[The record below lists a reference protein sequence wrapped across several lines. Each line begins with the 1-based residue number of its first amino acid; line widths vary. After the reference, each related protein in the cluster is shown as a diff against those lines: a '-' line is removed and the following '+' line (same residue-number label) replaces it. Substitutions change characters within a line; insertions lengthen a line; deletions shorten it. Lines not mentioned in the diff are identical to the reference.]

1 MTAKDPIIN
10 CHTHIFTGDHVP
22 AYLAKTFLPGFIQWL
37 VSLRFI
43 IFLFRSWYKGPYKW
57 QFKPWYKKIAQMVYK
72 SKVIISRYILLD
84 LFYWIF
90 GIWLVLQVFYWY
102 AESISI
108 HSGRF
113 GWLQEMM
120 NFLEVRGLFMKGL
133 SVFSM
138 LLLFL
143 ILWLVFPTGRNVAF
157 FLLKRIYSFLHILP
171 GKLTRELAKRYLNI
185 GRFAFYNT
193 QAGIFRRL
201 SYQYPA
207 GTAFIILPMDMEYM
221 DAGRVRS
228 DFASQMKDLKKLK
241 KALPDTVFPF
251 VFIDPRRIKAD
262 DTFVKF
268 KMDVNGHLILDN
280 DGKIQM
286 EDCMIKEYIEGYGF
300 SGFKI
305 YPALGYYPF
314 DESLLLLWLYA
325 AQNHIPVMTHCIRGT
340 IFYRGKKQ
348 VSWDQHPIFKQSAGN
363 KKYKPLLLPEMSNK
377 DFSVNFT
384 HPLNYLCLLEEELLK
399 EVLSQENVSM
409 ATRNVFGFKSMSQ
422 PLDKNLSDLKI
433 CFAHFGGDDEWNRYF
448 ELDRDN
454 YSTQIIKN
462 QDVGIR
468 FLTDENGKKRP
479 GKIEQLW
486 KYTDWYSI
494 ICSMMI
500 QFPNVYSDISYIAHN
515 NAIHSLLKRTLAKG
529 NKKLRT
535 RVLFGTD
542 FYMVRSNK
550 SEKQILADTIG
561 GLTEEE
567 FDLIARI
574 NPRSYLSI

>member
-1 MTAKDPIIN
+1 MAAKDPIIN

-22 AYLAKTFLPGFIQWL
+22 PYLAKTFLPGFIQWL
-37 VSLRFI
+37 VSLRLI
-43 IFLFRSWYKGPYKW
+43 IFIFRKWYKGPYKW
-57 QFKPWYKKIAQMVYK
+57 QFKPWYKRIAQLAYK
-72 SKVIISRYILLD
+72 TKVTISRYILLD
-84 LFYWIF
+84 LFYWVF
-90 GIWLVLQVFYWY
+90 GIWLTLQVFYWFF
-102 AESISI
+102 ESISI
-108 HSGRF
+108 HSEISD
-113 GWLQEMM
+113 WVSNLLS
-120 NFLEVRGLFMKGL
+120 FLEARGLFMKGL
-133 SVFSM
+133 SFFSK

-143 ILWLVFPTGRNVAF
+143 ILWMIFPTGRNVAF
-157 FLLKRIYSFLHILP
+157 FLLKKIYSFLNILP
-171 GKLTRELAKRYLNI
+171 GKLTRELAQRYLNI

-221 DAGRVRS
+221 DAGKVKS
-228 DFASQMKDLKKLK
+228 DFAAQMKDLKKLK
-241 KALPDTVFPF
+241 KALPNTVFPF
-251 VFIDPRRIKAD
+251 IFIDPRRMNSD
-262 DTFVKF
+262 DSFLKF
-268 KMDVNGHLILDN
+268 KRDVNGHLIVN
-280 DGKIQM
+280 RDGKIQM
-286 EDCMIKEYIEGYGF
+286 DDCMIKEYIEVNNF

-325 AQNHIPVMTHCIRGT
+325 AQNDIPIMTHCIKGT
-340 IFYRGKKQ
+340 IFYRGKKH

-363 KKYKPLLLPEMSNK
+363 KEYIPLLLPEMDNK
-377 DFSVNFT
+377 DFSINFT

-399 EVLSQENVSM
+399 EVLSQKNISI
-409 ATRNVFGFKSMSQ
+409 AIKNVFGFKSMSQ
-422 PLDKNLSDLKI
+422 PLEKNLADLKI

-468 FLTDENGKKRP
+468 FLTGQKGEKRP

-515 NAIHSLLKRTLAKG
+515 NNIHSLLKRTLAKS
-529 NKKLRT
+529 NTKLRT

-542 FYMVRSNK
+542 FYVVRNHK
-550 SEKQILADTIG
+550 SEKQILADTIA